1 MTLKP
6 DVKETD
12 QQQIAE
18 DIMKFSRSKIPK
30 YWVLKYVFFG
40 PLPKTATGK
49 IQKHLLRAKAKE
61 MGPLKKSR
69 L

>member
-1 MTLKP
+1 KMDPKIVGRGYW
-6 DVKETD
+6 VKSCVD
-12 QQQIAE
+12 QK
-18 DIMKFSRSKIPK
+18 MPK
-30 YWVLKYVFFG
+30 YWVPKSVFYG

-61 MGPLKKSR
+61 MGPVKKSR